1 LANYRLIDG
10 KTTLE
15 RLQEEWQKLVDLKE
29 SITVTE
35 FARRTGISYHTLTHQ
50 HKDWAEKVRRLR
62 DEGRTKPRKKSPASL
77 SREQIA
83 ELEQA
88 SEVIAKL
95 RSRVE
100 DLTRKLNAF
109 SEEEGDRRKLV
120 EQNQQLKEVNER
132 LRGVIISVQ
141 QEIVRYAPPELGN
154 RLIALIQEHATG
166 VSVSNA

>member
-1 LANYRLIDG
+1 LANYHLIDG

-15 RLQEEWQKLVDLKE
+15 RLQEEWQKLVDSRE
-29 SITVTE
+29 SVTVAE
-35 FARRTGISYHTLTHQ
+35 FARRTGIAYHTLTHKY
-50 HKDWAEKVRRLR
+50 KDGAEKIRMLR

-77 SREQIA
+77 SREQIV

-100 DLTRKLNAF
+100 DLTRKLNDF
-109 SEEEGDRRKLV
+109 SEGEGDRQKLV

-141 QEIVRYAPPELGN
+141 QEIVRYASPELGN
-154 RLIALIQEHATG
+154 RLMELIKEHAAG
-166 VSVSNA
+166 VSGSNA